1 MEFPVIV
8 FAVAGGAILGLIAG
22 LFRLR
27 KDLDNLTG
35 AVFYMYQE
43 LSSQRTL
50 PPLQKVEKKPFTLG

>member
-1 MEFPVIV
+1 MEFHVIV

-27 KDLDNLTG
+27 KDLDDLTG

-50 PPLQKVEKKPFTLG
+50 PPLQKVEKKPFMLG